1 MTIRRK
7 PAVALC
13 ATAAFLV
20 GLAALAF
27 GSPASTAAQQPQL
40 AEDYF
45 LNVQDMRGVPV
56 DEFIDTMGMISAA
69 LSLNCTDCHTPESSS
84 SWEAFADETPLKRTT
99 RRMIQMVGTINEEN
113 FGGQPFVSCWT
124 CHRGDLRPKV
134 VPNLAVQYGVPL
146 LDPNEVM
153 FIPDPYL
160 PAPEEVFAKYIG
172 AIGGTDALNALTSF
186 VATGSYEGFDTGFS
200 PVPVTIYSASPN
212 RRTVVVEP
220 LAGDSVRVFNGS
232 QGWIA
237 ATDRA
242 MPLLPLT
249 GSNLDGAEVEA
260 VQGFPAG
267 LQEIR
272 DRWEV
277 GFTIIEGQDIQVV
290 QGNSSGQT
298 PVNLYFDDS
307 GLLVRL
313 LRFSDTPIG
322 RIPIQIDFSDYR
334 EVAGVRMPFRWTS
347 TWTNGQATFQLDE
360 VRPNVPIDS
369 SRFNQPA
376 PAEFRENL

>member
-1 MTIRRK
+1 MTNRRK
-7 PAVALC
+7 TAVALC
-13 ATAAFLV
+13 AAAAMSV
-20 GLAALAF
+20 GLVVLTP
-27 GSPASTAAQQPQL
+27 GSRAGTPAQQPQL

-56 DEFIDTMGMISAA
+56 DEFMDTMGMISAA
-69 LSLNCTDCHTPESSS
+69 LSLNCTDCHTPDSSS

-99 RRMIQMVGTINEEN
+99 RRMIQMVGRINQEN

-134 VPNLAVQYGVPL
+134 VPNLAIQYGVPL

-160 PAPEEVFAKYIG
+160 PSPGEVFDRYIE
-172 AIGGTDALNALTSF
+172 AIGGAEALNALTSF
-186 VATGSYEGFDTGFS
+186 VATGSYEGFDTGFA
-200 PVPVTIYSASPN
+200 PVPVTIYSVSPDQ
-212 RRTVVVEP
+212 RTVVVEA
-220 LAGDSVRVFNGS
+220 LAGDSVRVFDGE

-242 MPLLPLT
+242 TPLLPLT
-249 GSNLDGAEVEA
+249 GSNLDGVRVEA
-260 VQGFPAG
+260 IQGFPAE
-267 LQEIR
+267 LAEVR
-272 DRWEV
+272 DRWQV
-277 GFTIIEGQDIQVV
+277 GFTIIDGQDIQVV
-290 QGNSSGQT
+290 QGNSNGQT

-313 LRFSDTPIG
+313 LHFNDTPIG

-334 EVAGVRMPFRWTS
+334 EVAGVMMPFRWTS

-360 VRPNVPIDS
+360 VRPNVPVDPA
-369 SRFNQPA
+369 RFDQPA